1 MHLYGHF
8 FQCLNKNGKPLEWSP
23 VIKDTQNL
31 KPGEEYVVAFEADNE
46 RNWMFHCHDL
56 HHASSGMVTEL

>member
-8 FQCLNKNGKPLEWSP
+8 FQGLNKNGKPLEGSS
-23 VIKDTQNL
+23 VIKDTVNL

-46 RNWMFHCHDL
+46 GNWMFHCHDL
-56 HHASSGMVTEL
+56 HHASSGMVRE